1 MTHPALKV
9 FQSLPFKERLFVRGR
24 LALAPL
30 EEVAA
35 RARGTTI
42 LDVGCGHGVL
52 VALLA
57 HGHPE
62 RRIVGIDP
70 HVQKIDWAR
79 GAFSANPN
87 IEMRAC
93 LIEELAAERPGE
105 FDSVIVADVLCLVA
119 QDLWPSFLAAAHAL
133 LRPGGQLLL
142 KDAED
147 DGSWRVTKALWQERL
162 MVKLLRRTQST
173 GGIGFVSR
181 SVWQRTL
188 VAAGFVVDDTTAFGG
203 YTAPHVLFTARV
215 A

>member
-9 FQSLPFKERLFVRGR
+9 FRSLPLKERLFVRGR

-35 RARGTTI
+35 RARGNSI

-57 HGHPE
+57 HEHPE

-70 HVQKIDWAR
+70 HVQKIEWAR
-79 GAFSANPN
+79 DAFASNSN

-93 LIEELAAERPGE
+93 LIEDLAAQRPGE
-105 FDSVIVADVLCLVA
+105 FDCVIVADVLCLVA
-119 QDLWPSFLAAAHAL
+119 QEYWPSFLTAARTL

-147 DGSWRVTKALWQERL
+147 DGSWKVTKALWQERL
-162 MVKLLRRTQST
+162 MVKLLRRTHST

-181 SVWQRTL
+181 NVWQRVL
-188 VAAGFVVDDTTAFGG
+188 ASAGFVLDDTTAFGG
-203 YTAPHVLFTARV
+203 YTAPHVLFTAH
-215 A
+215 AA

>member
-9 FQSLPFKERLFVRGR
+9 FQSLPLKERLFVRGR

-30 EEVAA
+30 EQVAA
-35 RARGTTI
+35 RAEGNTI

-57 HGHPE
+57 QDHPE
-62 RRIVGIDP
+62 RHIVGIDP
-70 HVQKIDWAR
+70 HARKIEWAR
-79 GAFSANPN
+79 DAFSANPR

-93 LIEELAAERPGE
+93 LIEELAAERPGR
-105 FDSVIVADVLCLVA
+105 FDSVIIADVLCLVA
-119 QDLWPSFLAAAHAL
+119 PTLWPGFLAAARTL
-133 LRPGGQLLL
+133 LKPGGQLLL

-173 GGIGFVSR
+173 GGIGFATR
-181 SVWQRTL
+181 ETWHRQLHT
-188 VAAGFVVDDTTAFGG
+188 AGFVVDDTTAFGG
-203 YTAPHVLFTARV
+203 YTAPHVLFTAHAV
-215 A
+215 